1 MVKIPNEV
9 KIGTMAIA
17 AIGLLIMGFNFL
29 KGRDLFKNGNFLYA
43 KYPNAKGLMVSNGVF
58 INGFKVGSVYDIASS
73 GLDLKEMVV
82 TIKLS
87 SPYHIPTNSIASI
100 KESALSA
107 PSIEITLGNND
118 KFLTSG
124 DTMLTGKL
132 DGLLGSL
139 TNKFAPIGDKLVAT
153 IDHLDSL
160 LNNINSLLSDN
171 NKASIAA
178 SLSNLS
184 KATESLGRTATSMEM
199 LMDPKTGS
207 LQQTMNNVN
216 SFTKNLADNNP
227 KINRM
232 MGNIEKTTE
241 NFSKADIDGTV
252 ASLKSSLDKVN
263 VLLDKMNNKDGT
275 VGLLLNDKQLYNN
288 LTNTVRSTNILID
301 DLKTN
306 PKRYVNVS
314 VFGKKDKSV
323 PLQAPLN
330 ETKAH

>member
-132 DGLLGSL
+132 DGL
-139 TNKFAPIGDKLVAT
+139 
-153 IDHLDSL
+153 
-160 LNNINSLLSDN
+160 
-171 NKASIAA
+171 
-178 SLSNLS
+178 
-184 KATESLGRTATSMEM
+184 
-199 LMDPKTGS
+199 
-207 LQQTMNNVN
+207 
-216 SFTKNLADNNP
+216 
-227 KINRM
+227 
-232 MGNIEKTTE
+232 
-241 NFSKADIDGTV
+241 
-252 ASLKSSLDKVN
+252 
-263 VLLDKMNNKDGT
+263 
-275 VGLLLNDKQLYNN
+275 
-288 LTNTVRSTNILID
+288 
-301 DLKTN
+301 
-306 PKRYVNVS
+306 
-314 VFGKKDKSV
+314 FGK
-323 PLQAPLN
+323 PYQQIRAHRRQACCHHRPFGQFAEQHQFFAFRQQQGKYCGQFVQPFQGN
-330 ETKAH
+330 GKPGQNGNFDGDADGPQDR